1 MKKLSLL
8 VFSMVLAAIAVSC
21 TKENASGNL
30 PAGID
35 IEVGENNTLFIMN
48 QGAWPAGSSL
58 DVKNLSTG
66 AFQADWFAKANPSV
80 TQGLGNTGNDMAV
93 IGGKLWV
100 LMNGS
105 NTIAIIDP
113 TTGKLERTL
122 EVDSPRYIIKKG
134 NYAYVSSYGAAVNGS
149 VYGVNGKVY
158 RIDASSYEMKTV
170 EVGYQ
175 PEGVTTLGD
184 KLYVA
189 NSGGYQT
196 EQDNRISVIDL
207 STFTVSGT
215 LDLPVKNLNRLFSA
229 SGKLWVTTYDCYASD
244 WITITAPASLG
255 SVTAEGEY
263 KAVPDITVGMVTL
276 SKDRIYMVGYDGL
289 TLISTADAS
298 ISRITLLDKDGNAFP
313 FSYPYGIAVNSATG
327 DVYVSDASFISDS
340 SVVCFASD
348 GSFKWSQT
356 TGVGSGPL
364 LVY

>member
-113 TTGKLERTL
+113 STGKLERTL

-149 VYGVNGKVY
+149 VYGVNGMVY

-229 SGKLWVTTYDCYASD
+229 SGKLWLTTYDCYASD